1 MTDVKGI
8 KQGGNIIMNKSLR
21 KLFSLALA
29 LALVFSSGLGV
40 GNITAQAEEKTNTEF
55 TDLANLDAASK
66 EHIEFV
72 NEKGDKLPNTCYSY
86 LRSFLEE
93 SGLIQKVSTN
103 ESKLTNPSDKIFTQ
117 IIL

>member
-1 MTDVKGI
+1 MWIALKLLKELPILNWNEFLFALHCIEEDLSLEDAI
-8 KQGGNIIMNKSLR
+8 NKIR
-21 KLFSLALA
+21 QNK
-29 LALVFSSGLGV
+29 
-40 GNITAQAEEKTNTEF
+40 
-55 TDLANLDAASK
+55 K
-66 EHIEFV
+66 EIDEIEFV